1 MPRILKMSGCIPAL
15 LAWYAM
21 AAAVLPLY
29 CTNEFVLGPLVTVWR
44 LLGVARQS
52 SLLFLTKASTTL
64 VQL

>member
-15 LAWYAM
+15 LAWYAK
-21 AAAVLPLY
+21 AAAVPPLY
-29 CTNEFVLGPLVTVWR
+29 CTNEFALDPLVAVWR